1 MIEDLTAKLRL
12 FLSVSVEPESL
23 ARIEVDQDYIAT
35 AKGLI
40 LQAANELGSIDA
52 LMARRPALDKPTRYE
67 NIAHAI
73 TVAGQKTDEVARL
86 EADVARLDSSLR
98 EVRERKDQRI
108 TELVQQLESKRLEV
122 EVDNQLIES
131 RAQLLAAIPECPEH
145 GPCIPHALEWIEKA
159 KRWKD
164 EITDMAVVDWSL
176 SEANKDNPK
185 QMVADMIQNA
195 VQQALDPAISADAQ
209 KLIDQGM
216 RVNQRVCECE
226 IYQTCEVC
234 RVT

>member
-108 TELVQQLESKRLEV
+108 TELVQQLS
-122 EVDNQLIES
+122 
-131 RAQLLAAIPECPEH
+131 
-145 GPCIPHALEWIEKA
+145 
-159 KRWKD
+159 RWKD

-185 QMVADMIQNA
+185 QMVADMIENA
-195 VQQALDPAISADAQ
+195 VRQALDPAISADAQ

-234 RVT
+234 RAT